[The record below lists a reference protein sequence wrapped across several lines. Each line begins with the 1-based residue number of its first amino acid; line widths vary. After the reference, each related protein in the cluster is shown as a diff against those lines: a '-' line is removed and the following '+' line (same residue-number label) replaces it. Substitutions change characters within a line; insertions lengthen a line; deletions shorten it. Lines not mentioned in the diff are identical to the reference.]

1 MIKRIQYLKSV
12 KELLLKLTNHL
23 SIQLFLMEMKQH
35 LEVWH
40 LFPLPQGKPLLFQSD
55 ILPLKNELYRMAL
68 RITMNAADAED
79 VVQETM
85 MKVWNRRDQ
94 WDQIESIEAFC
105 LTICRN
111 LSLDKVRRMDNQTQS
126 LDAAYDPK
134 DQGVASNPEEQAIQS
149 DHVRLVRQMINLL
162 PEKQRSCMQLRD
174 MEGKSYKDIATVL
187 DITEEQ
193 VKVNIFRARQT
204 IREKFKRFL

>member
-1 MIKRIQYLKSV
+1 
-12 KELLLKLTNHL
+12 
-23 SIQLFLMEMKQH
+23 
-35 LEVWH
+35 
-40 LFPLPQGKPLLFQSD
+40 
-55 ILPLKNELYRMAL
+55 MAL
-68 RITMNAADAED
+68 RITMNAEEAED

-85 MKVWNRRDQ
+85 MKVWSRRDQ
-94 WDQIESIEAFC
+94 WNQIDSIEAFC

-134 DQGVASNPEEQAIQS
+134 DHGVASNPEEQAIQS
-149 DHVRLVRQMINLL
+149 DRIRLVRQMISQL

-174 MEGKSYKDIATVL
+174 MEGKSYKDIATIL

-204 IREKFKRFL
+204 IREKFKKFL

>member
-1 MIKRIQYLKSV
+1 
-12 KELLLKLTNHL
+12 
-23 SIQLFLMEMKQH
+23 
-35 LEVWH
+35 
-40 LFPLPQGKPLLFQSD
+40 
-55 ILPLKNELYRMAL
+55 MAL

-94 WDQIESIEAFC
+94 WNQIESIEAFC

-149 DHVRLVRQMINLL
+149 DRVRLVRQMINQL

>member
-1 MIKRIQYLKSV
+1 
-12 KELLLKLTNHL
+12 
-23 SIQLFLMEMKQH
+23 
-35 LEVWH
+35 
-40 LFPLPQGKPLLFQSD
+40 
-55 ILPLKNELYRMAL
+55 MAL

-149 DHVRLVRQMINLL
+149 DHVRLVRQMINML

>member
-1 MIKRIQYLKSV
+1 V
-12 KELLLKLTNHL
+12 KTI
-23 SIQLFLMEMKQH
+23 S
-35 LEVWH
+35 
-40 LFPLPQGKPLLFQSD
+40 FQSD

-149 DHVRLVRQMINLL
+149 DRVRLVRQMINLL